1 MDGSKKIVEANVIVG
16 EIFARKKFFHNFFFF
31 GLHLNLAIIRA
42 NNNPIFDLGSLRDF
56 EDVENVSEMV
66 AETSEASKDQQ
77 SESAT
82 SESSCFANLS
92 ERGLE
97 KILEDKQSNKTKK
110 DTNWCVSTFKGEFQ
124 TEIVILF
131 LYMIKNKHMKS

>member
-1 MDGSKKIVEANVIVG
+1 MDGFKRLLRLTSLSVKFWPEN
-16 EIFARKKFFHNFFFF
+16 IFSHFFFF

-66 AETSEASKDQQ
+66 AETSEPSKDQQ

-92 ERGLE
+92 ERDLE

>member
-1 MDGSKKIVEANVIVG
+1 MDGFKRLLRLTSLSVKFLPEN
-16 EIFARKKFFHNFFFF
+16 IFSHFFF

-66 AETSEASKDQQ
+66 AETSEPSKDQQ

-92 ERGLE
+92 ERDLE
-97 KILEDKQSNKTKK
+97 KLLEDKQSNKTKK

>member
-1 MDGSKKIVEANVIVG
+1 MDGSKRLLRLMSLSVKFLPEKKI
-16 EIFARKKFFHNFFFF
+16 FHNFFF

-42 NNNPIFDLGSLRDF
+42 SNNPTFDLGSLREF

-66 AETSEASKDQQ
+66 AETSEASIDQQ

-92 ERGLE
+92 EWDLE
-97 KILEDKQSNKTKK
+97 KILEDKQSSKTKK
-110 DTNWCVSTFKGEFQ
+110 DTYWCVSTFKGEFQ

-131 LYMIKNKHMKS
+131 LHMIKNKHMKC